1 MTTTSGILPPG
12 LDIASVTS
20 REKRQ
25 DTKKLGQDAF
35 MELMITQLK
44 NQDPM
49 NPMESGDF
57 LGQIAQFGTVSGINE
72 LQNSF
77 SALATSLQ
85 SSQALQ
91 ASTMVGRKVLIE
103 SDALQLAA
111 GTPTRV
117 GVELPLDTSQ
127 LQITISDGL
136 GQRVQQV
143 TLGTQKAGISD
154 FTWDGRDAL
163 GNALPAGQYTVKAQ
177 ALIDGE
183 AQAVTTLV
191 QAPVESVTLPR
202 NGQPPVLNLTDYGA
216 FQLDA
221 IKRVL

>member
-1 MTTTSGILPPG
+1 MTGTSGVLPPG
-12 LDIASVTS
+12 LDIASVAS
-20 REKRQ
+20 REKAE
-25 DTKKLGQDAF
+25 DKKKLGQDAF

-103 SDALQLAA
+103 SETLALEA
-111 GTPTRV
+111 GAPARI
-117 GVELPLDTSQ
+117 GVDLPLESGAVQ
-127 LQITISDGL
+127 LTITDDL
-136 GQRVQQV
+136 GQRVQQFA
-143 TLGTQKAGISD
+143 LGAQDAGLFD
-154 FTWDGRDAL
+154 FEWDGRDAL
-163 GNALPAGQYTVKAQ
+163 GNALPAGRYTVKAQ

-183 AQAVTTLV
+183 AQAVPTLV

-202 NGQPPVLNLTDYGA
+202 NGQPPVLNLTHYGA
-216 FQLDA
+216 HELAA